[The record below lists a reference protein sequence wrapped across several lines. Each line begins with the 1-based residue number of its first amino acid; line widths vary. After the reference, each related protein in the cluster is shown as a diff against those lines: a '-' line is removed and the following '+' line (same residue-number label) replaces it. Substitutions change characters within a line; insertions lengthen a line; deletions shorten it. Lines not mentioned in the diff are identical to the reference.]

1 MQNDLLI
8 QRLDQLYQ
16 KIALIKEENLR
27 LQTLNQEIKK
37 ENETVKRINTIQK
50 NSIEILEQRKKISII
65 AETVSNWSQTDKLA
79 LKKSINE
86 QIREIDKCLKL
97 LKV

>member
-1 MQNDLLI
+1 MSNDLLI
-8 QRLDQLYQ
+8 ERLDQLYQ

-27 LQTLNQEIKK
+27 LQMLNQEIKK

-50 NSIEILEQRKKISII
+50 NSIEILEQRKKISNI
-65 AETVSNWSQTDKLA
+65 AETVSNFPQIDKQA
-79 LKKSINE
+79 LRKSINE

-97 LKV
+97 LKI